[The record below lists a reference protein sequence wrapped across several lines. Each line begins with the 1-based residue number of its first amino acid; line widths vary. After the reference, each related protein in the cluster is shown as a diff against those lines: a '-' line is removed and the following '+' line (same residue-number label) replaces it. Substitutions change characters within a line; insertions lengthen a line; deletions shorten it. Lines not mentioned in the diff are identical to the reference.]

1 MDGTLFHTKG
11 QKHVPA
17 GLLER
22 WYGAEKVARL
32 SEQMRTFPM
41 PTPLLDAPGKVW
53 VMPGGDF
60 VGQLKAGSEMSALD
74 RAVDILRR
82 HRAAAQIRGGRVQHG
97 RLNAFAS
104 LDALIA
110 AVTGGKAQYLNFAK
124 TGVAASAIGGT
135 MDLWTRGTVPAAG
148 AAGGALPG
156 GTSPTNATTGNL
168 GWANPAN
175 ANTGHMLAIEA
186 TGSVINNSLMLTDR
200 LFSCA
205 VNPNSAIAQAVTG
218 TFSRYQSGTATASD
232 YIGGNFIYP
241 SNPTTVLAA
250 TAHNWDAVQYTDQ
263 GSTIT
268 QQCATTT
275 GISACPVGQVDIA
288 VGANSWFLPFASGD
302 VGCKALTS
310 VKLSAAV
317 ATGTMDMVVAHMLGL
332 IGLPVA
338 NLVCIA
344 DSLYTAL
351 QLTSVYD
358 NACLNFLEMPKP
370 ATTATTYSGR
380 VSLVAE

>member
-11 QKHVPA
+11 HKHVPA

-22 WYGAEKVARL
+22 WYGVEKINHL
-32 SEQMRTFPM
+32 SECLRTFPM
-41 PTPLLDAPGKVW
+41 PVPLLDAPGKVW

-60 VGQLKAGSEMSALD
+60 VGSLKAGSEMSALD
-74 RAVDILRR
+74 RAMDVLRR
-82 HRAAAQIRGGRVQHG
+82 HRAAARIRGGRVQHG

-110 AVTGGKAQYLNFAK
+110 AATGGKAQYLNFAK
-124 TGVAASAIGGT
+124 TGVAASATGGT
-135 MDLWTRGTVPAAG
+135 MDMWTRGTVPAAG

-168 GWANPAN
+168 GWANPAS
-175 ANTGHMLAIEA
+175 ANTGHLLAIEA
-186 TGSVINNSLMLTDR
+186 TASIINNSLMLTDR
-200 LFSCA
+200 LFA
-205 VNPNSAIAQAVTG
+205 AAINPNTTATQSVTG
-218 TFSRYQSGTATASD
+218 TFARYQSGTSTAAD

-250 TAHNWDAVQYTDQ
+250 TAHNYDAVQYTDQ
-263 GSTIT
+263 GSTT
-268 QQCATTT
+268 AQQCPTTT

-288 VGANSWFLPFASGD
+288 VGANSWHLPFASGD
-302 VGCKALTS
+302 VGCKALTQ

-317 ATGTMDMVVAHMLGL
+317 ATGTMDMVVAHMIGL
-332 IGLPVA
+332 IGFPVA
-338 NLVCIA
+338 LHVCIA

-351 QLTSVYD
+351 QLTSVFD
-358 NACLNFLEMPKP
+358 DACLNFMEMPKP